1 MKKIE
6 DWTER
11 AIEEASDYI
20 SENDI
25 IDEDIKQDILQVKE
39 DLYKIIINSEVIEN
53 YNKLT
58 CDKLQELDDLDI
70 HIKHE
75 DLIVRLYELT
85 RYSECYITLNYSI
98 TQEINK
104 LNDNIKSIN
113 DKLDNLLEACK
124 NENQK

>member
-1 MKKIE
+1 MKK
-6 DWTER
+6 
-11 AIEEASDYI
+11 
-20 SENDI
+20 
-25 IDEDIKQDILQVKE
+25 DIKQDILQVKE
-39 DLYKIIINSEVIEN
+39 DLNKIIINSEVIEN

-85 RYSECYITLNYSI
+85 RYNECYITLNYSI

-113 DKLDNLLEACK
+113 DKLDNLLEARK

>member
-1 MKKIE
+1 MKK
-6 DWTER
+6 
-11 AIEEASDYI
+11 
-20 SENDI
+20 N
-25 IDEDIKQDILQVKE
+25 IKQDILQVKE
-39 DLYKIIINSEVIEN
+39 DLNKIIINSEVIEN

-70 HIKHE
+70 HQDKE
-75 DLIVRLYELT
+75 QLIGALYELT

-104 LNDNIKSIN
+104 LNDSVKSIN

>member
-1 MKKIE
+1 MKK
-6 DWTER
+6 
-11 AIEEASDYI
+11 
-20 SENDI
+20 
-25 IDEDIKQDILQVKE
+25 DIKQDILQVKE
-39 DLYKIIINSEVIEN
+39 DLNKIIINSEVIEN

-70 HIKHE
+70 HQDKE
-75 DLIVRLYELT
+75 QLIGALYELT

-104 LNDNIKSIN
+104 LNDSVKSIN

>member
-1 MKKIE
+1 MKK
-6 DWTER
+6 
-11 AIEEASDYI
+11 
-20 SENDI
+20 
-25 IDEDIKQDILQVKE
+25 DIKQDILQVKE
-39 DLYKIIINSEVIEN
+39 DLNKIIINSEVIEN

>member
-1 MKKIE
+1 MEK
-6 DWTER
+6 DL
-11 AIEEASDYI
+11 
-20 SENDI
+20 
-25 IDEDIKQDILQVKE
+25 IKDILQVKE
-39 DLYKIIINSEVIEN
+39 DLNKIIINSEVIEN

-70 HIKHE
+70 HQDKE
-75 DLIVRLYELT
+75 QLIGALYELT

-104 LNDNIKSIN
+104 LNDSVKSIN